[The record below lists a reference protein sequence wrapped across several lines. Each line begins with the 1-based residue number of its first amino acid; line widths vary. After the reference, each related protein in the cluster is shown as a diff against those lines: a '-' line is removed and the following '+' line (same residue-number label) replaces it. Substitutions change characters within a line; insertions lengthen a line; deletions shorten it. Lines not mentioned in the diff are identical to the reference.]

1 MVIKL
6 MPMERVM
13 TREDLALLF
22 IPFSKQKSV
31 RVGVIFLFL
40 EYEEA
45 ECRENRKIWDLL
57 TSDHL
62 HLVEETERDS
72 SLVKRVHSSVIKHKV
87 YFLHHHS
94 YLKFQPDG
102 IDLLTQADIN

>member
-72 SLVKRVHSSVIKHKV
+72 QFTAL
-87 YFLHHHS
+87 
-94 YLKFQPDG
+94 
-102 IDLLTQADIN
+102 